1 MQEKNDTVLVDPY
14 GKAISSMAQSR
25 WKAILSK
32 NLWNIL
38 GPGLAAVITVAGIVE
53 MIFVKSYVISCANF
67 YGIDKKY
74 FSGTEIA
81 GDKVIFLVCAV
92 LVILNPFFLAYI
104 NAKVKNR
111 FYIILTFLATVL
123 ILFMQNLIYTEAV
136 LERVTDAGLK
146 GVFNHYI
153 TFVLFL
159 LSDIVIAYFVI
170 LRNEVKKNRKYRKAE
185 KIIAAAAMLLY
196 LLDIAAGISMK
207 MNDRVE
213 DKKKY
218 EIIGTDRAI
227 VSVYEGRFVVMNCK
241 IQGETM
247 ILEKG
252 TYQLE
257 QMTGVPIEYKEFAYV
272 ICE

>member
-14 GKAISSMAQSR
+14 GKAISSMPQSR

-111 FYIILTFLATVL
+111 LYIILTFLATVL

-170 LRNEVKKNRKYRKAE
+170 LRNEVKKNGKYRKAE

-257 QMTGVPIEYKEFAYV
+257 QMTGVPIEYKEFTYV

>member
-14 GKAISSMAQSR
+14 GKAISSMPQSR

-38 GPGLAAVITVAGIVE
+38 GPGLAAVITVTGIVE

-111 FYIILTFLATVL
+111 LYIILTFLATVL

-153 TFVLFL
+153 SSSFFCCQ
-159 LSDIVIAYFVI
+159 
-170 LRNEVKKNRKYRKAE
+170 
-185 KIIAAAAMLLY
+185 
-196 LLDIAAGISMK
+196 IS
-207 MNDRVE
+207 
-213 DKKKY
+213 
-218 EIIGTDRAI
+218 
-227 VSVYEGRFVVMNCK
+227 
-241 IQGETM
+241 
-247 ILEKG
+247 
-252 TYQLE
+252 
-257 QMTGVPIEYKEFAYV
+257 
-272 ICE
+272 